1 MFRSEMS
8 WCLKFTSKEFIIKV
22 YEANMTNVKKLN
34 LSDG

>member
-8 WCLKFTSKEFIIKV
+8 WCLKFTSKEFINKM
-22 YEANMTNVKKLN
+22 YEANMANVKNLN